1 MCRNSHFNNLVI
13 TYIVEL
19 GQYCIGTWSV
29 GSMNHGKLHVVKQE
43 IIRMNNDITGI
54 NELKWMGMS
63 KFNSDDYYI
72 YYKDKD
78 PLEEIE

>member
-1 MCRNSHFNNLVI
+1 MCRNSYFNSIVI

-19 GQYCIGTWSV
+19 EQCCIGTWNV

-43 IIRMNNDITGI
+43 MTRMNIDITGI
-54 NELKWMGMS
+54 NELKWIGVG

-78 PLEEIE
+78 PLEEM